1 MYAIG
6 CISTSL
12 IPYSNLPT
20 WHACAMLHT
29 GAAKYV
35 LLYHFVLMSVAGC
48 ADRAFMSE
56 QDRAL

>member
-1 MYAIG
+1 
-6 CISTSL
+6 
-12 IPYSNLPT
+12 
-20 WHACAMLHT
+20 MLHT